1 MHVRC
6 PHCQNPIELVEQS
19 EFSDVAC
26 PSCGSNFNLLVDV
39 ETIAHAGSTEQ
50 TIGHFHLIEQ
60 VGVGAFGSVWKA
72 RDKELDRTVA
82 VKIPRKGQL
91 NESETEQFLREARSA
106 AQLKHPGIVAV
117 HEVGREDGQVYIV
130 SDFVE
135 GVPLSSQL
143 TAGHSTV
150 HEAATLC
157 AKIAEALHHAHEQ
170 GVIHRDLKPDNIML
184 DAHGEPH
191 VMDFG
196 LAKRETGEITMTV
209 EGKILGTP
217 AYMSPEQARGEG
229 HQADRRSD
237 IYSLGAILFELL
249 TGERPFRGDVRML
262 LHQVINE
269 DAPSPRKLNANVPRD
284 LETICLKCLEK
295 DPALRYVTS
304 QALAEDLGRYLR
316 KEPILARPVTRI
328 ERVWRWCRRN
338 PVVSSL
344 SVGILVV
351 AVIAGGL
358 LLAQRAANQE
368 AIATAQAESER
379 NEIQTAVA
387 AMSTAREILV
397 PHAIDDLNDF
407 PREMVLAELRNQ
419 FDTVDEARKLPLAY
433 ALAHF
438 DDVRIDILIPH
449 VEDASPDEIDN
460 FVLAL
465 DRNRTEAVAA
475 LEKAARAAESHEKWR
490 YKARLAMLALWMK
503 SPTLAQQMCRLRPDP
518 IQRTLFVEECST
530 WHGDLSKLVQLFSDS
545 DDGPFR
551 SAMILAAG
559 SVTVAD
565 VLPTQKQAWE
575 PALLGWYKDESDTL
589 THSAAGWT
597 LRKWDLKLP
606 EITSLRSPANGK
618 YWHVNGIGMTML
630 EIPAGSFVRNT
641 WRAGVSME
649 QTVTL
654 SRSFLLADRE
664 VSRVQFQQ
672 FIDDANYPDSEKPND
687 WEGPQTEFSPTERH
701 PVQQVNWYDA
711 VLFCN
716 WLSRKDGLTPCY
728 EGTGEKVNVQERQSG
743 VWELAPEANGYR
755 LPTDAEWEYACRA
768 GTVTKFSHGD
778 AESLLD
784 RYAVLGSSRTELPG
798 SKLPNGWGLFDVH
811 GNVFEWCYDR
821 SGPFGSQATVTNP
834 LGPTQG
840 RSRVFRGGSFS
851 TNARDARSAN
861 RASNIP
867 SDRFNDFSGFRVA
880 RTYP

>member
-397 PHAIDDLNDF
+397 PHAIDDLK
-407 PREMVLAELRNQ
+407 PSRHL
-419 FDTVDEARKLPLAY
+419 K
-433 ALAHF
+433 
-438 DDVRIDILIPH
+438 
-449 VEDASPDEIDN
+449 
-460 FVLAL
+460 
-465 DRNRTEAVAA
+465 
-475 LEKAARAAESHEKWR
+475 
-490 YKARLAMLALWMK
+490 
-503 SPTLAQQMCRLRPDP
+503 
-518 IQRTLFVEECST
+518 
-530 WHGDLSKLVQLFSDS
+530 
-545 DDGPFR
+545 
-551 SAMILAAG
+551 
-559 SVTVAD
+559 
-565 VLPTQKQAWE
+565 KQ
-575 PALLGWYKDESDTL
+575 
-589 THSAAGWT
+589 
-597 LRKWDLKLP
+597 
-606 EITSLRSPANGK
+606 
-618 YWHVNGIGMTML
+618 
-630 EIPAGSFVRNT
+630 
-641 WRAGVSME
+641 
-649 QTVTL
+649 
-654 SRSFLLADRE
+654 
-664 VSRVQFQQ
+664 
-672 FIDDANYPDSEKPND
+672 
-687 WEGPQTEFSPTERH
+687 
-701 PVQQVNWYDA
+701 PVQPKVMKNGDTRRGW
-711 VLFCN
+711 
-716 WLSRKDGLTPCY
+716 PCWRC
-728 EGTGEKVNVQERQSG
+728 G
-743 VWELAPEANGYR
+743 
-755 LPTDAEWEYACRA
+755 
-768 GTVTKFSHGD
+768 
-778 AESLLD
+778 
-784 RYAVLGSSRTELPG
+784 
-798 SKLPNGWGLFDVH
+798 
-811 GNVFEWCYDR
+811 
-821 SGPFGSQATVTNP
+821 
-834 LGPTQG
+834 
-840 RSRVFRGGSFS
+840 
-851 TNARDARSAN
+851 
-861 RASNIP
+861 
-867 SDRFNDFSGFRVA
+867 
-880 RTYP
+880 